1 MFISH
6 VLKVKWCKKKIK
18 RKINC
23 RHQTSPVWCF
33 KLKLT
38 RSSINL
44 HSHHFHSIVYRTLE
58 PVQDRCFRCAVREQ
72 TVQGQGSGVRSQLV
86 TADSGLRCGCVA
98 VTVLCQP
105 GRSGSSPAACPRGRP
120 PPPAGPLPRGS
131 PPPAAVD
138 WPPNDT
144 VVQINSDRGTIRDK
158 TISFNNDF
166 TTRYIRNYYF
176 KIWTQHFSTYLFY
189 SFIFL
194 YFAQF
199 RSTLSSLL
207 GNTVEFH

>member
-1 MFISH
+1 M
-6 VLKVKWCKKKIK
+6 
-18 RKINC
+18 
-23 RHQTSPVWCF
+23 
-33 KLKLT
+33 
-38 RSSINL
+38 
-44 HSHHFHSIVYRTLE
+44 
-58 PVQDRCFRCAVREQ
+58 
-72 TVQGQGSGVRSQLV
+72 

-176 KIWTQHFSTYLFY
+176 KI
-189 SFIFL
+189 
-194 YFAQF
+194 
-199 RSTLSSLL
+199 
-207 GNTVEFH
+207 